1 MTDTAAATVP
11 APTGTETPAPDTTD
25 AVFRVL
31 RRRILSLELPP
42 GEPVSERGLES
53 HVGASRTPVRAAMV
67 RLEADGLMRR
77 VGRGWIVAP
86 LDIDEIEQ
94 LGAYREALETAAVR
108 IVAEHPDRV
117 ALAALAAES
126 HHEDAP
132 SNADALDAA
141 RDFHSRLAGLS
152 GNRFLADGVR
162 HALTRLERARWLEV
176 EDAESRARSAAEHA
190 AILQAVSEGD
200 GDRAAQLVAEHARDA
215 RTRAIAVLGSDRAR
229 GLKVLGGRGADDAR

>member
-1 MTDTAAATVP
+1 MTDTTTV
-11 APTGTETPAPDTTD
+11 PDTTD
-25 AVFRVL
+25 AVFRAL

-53 HVGASRTPVRAAMV
+53 HVGASRTPVRAAMA

-77 VGRGWIVAP
+77 VGRGWIVSP

-94 LGAYREALETAAVR
+94 LGVYREALEVAAVR
-108 IVAEHPDRV
+108 IAAAHPDLA

-132 SNADALDAA
+132 SSTDALDTA
-141 RDFHSRLAGLS
+141 RDFHARLAGLS
-152 GNRFLADGVR
+152 GNRFLADGIR

-176 EDAESRARSAAEHA
+176 QDADSRARSAAEHG
-190 AILQAVSEGD
+190 AIIDAVSAGD
-200 GDRAAQLVAEHARDA
+200 ADLAARLVAEHARDA
-215 RTRAIAVLGSDRAR
+215 RTRSIAVLASDRAR
-229 GLKVLGGRGADDAR
+229 GLKVLGGPAGAPADR

>member
-1 MTDTAAATVP
+1 MTDTSA
-11 APTGTETPAPDTTD
+11 APDTTD
-25 AVFRVL
+25 AVFRAL

-67 RLEADGLMRR
+67 RLESDGLMRR

-94 LGAYREALETAAVR
+94 LGVYREALETAAVR
-108 IVAEHPDRV
+108 IVAAQPDAA
-117 ALAALAAES
+117 ALAALLAQS
-126 HHEDAP
+126 HHENAP
-132 SNADALDAA
+132 SSTDALDTA

-152 GNRFLADGVR
+152 GNRFLAEGIR

-176 EDAESRARSAAEHA
+176 QDADSRARSAAEHA
-190 AILQAVSEGD
+190 AIVDAVAAGD
-200 GDRAAQLVAEHARDA
+200 GDTAARLVADHARDA
-215 RTRAIAVLGSDRAR
+215 RNRAIAVLASDRAR
-229 GLKVLGGRGADDAR
+229 GLKVLGVPSSPPSGDGAAVGAPR